1 MRFFQ
6 KAMIN
11 SYYWNDEKIKDLHED
26 VIKRSIGTYR
36 GFFSEYG
43 QAVRINKLDLIKEK
57 EIINDIN
64 NEDKLKRHRYIMD
77 FIKDDSSKVVKL
89 TVYFSYL
96 ERTLINLYNFRLLD
110 CASIRAG

>member
-11 SYYWNDEKIKDLHED
+11 SYYWNDENIKNLHED

-43 QAVRINKLDLIKEK
+43 QAIRINKLDLIKEK

-64 NEDKLKRHRYIMD
+64 NEHKFKRDRYIID
-77 FIKDDSSKVVKL
+77 FIKDAQSKIMKF

-96 ERTLINLYNFRLLD
+96 EWTLINLYNFRLLG